1 MTPLETDFTDRE
13 RSKGKRMSKGSI
25 WVASLVVG
33 GLWLGG
39 CNRPGA
45 DAPEALPV
53 LTPAPAAADRAAQPR
68 IVILGDSLTAGF
80 GLTREASYPALLQKK
95 LDAAG
100 LGYQVINAGVSGDTS
115 AGGLE
120 RLDWSLE
127 GDVRIVI
134 VALGANDGLRGLPL
148 AQLESNLEAIIERAQ
163 ARGAQAVL
171 AGLKAPS
178 EAGPDYGA
186 RFEAIYRK
194 LAQKRRIPLIP
205 SLLEGVAG
213 KPELN
218 QADGIH
224 PNEEGAALVADNV
237 WKILEPVARQ
247 AAAGTARSS
256 PQNGPQSQP

>member
-1 MTPLETDFTDRE
+1 MRRRGIWATCLII
-13 RSKGKRMSKGSI
+13 GS
-25 WVASLVVG
+25 

-39 CNRPGA
+39 CSRSGA
-45 DAPEALPV
+45 DGTEALPV
-53 LTPAPAAADRAAQPR
+53 VTSAPTTAERGAQPR

-100 LGYQVINAGVSGDTS
+100 LAYQVVNAGISGDTS

-127 GDVRIVI
+127 GDVRIVV

-148 AQLESNLEAIIERAQ
+148 AQLESNLQAIIERAQ
-163 ARGAQAVL
+163 ARGAKVIL
-171 AGLKAPS
+171 AGLKAPP

-186 RFEAIYRK
+186 RFEAVYRK
-194 LAQKRRIPLIP
+194 LAQKFRIPLIP

-218 QADGIH
+218 QTDGIH
-224 PNEEGAALVADNV
+224 PNERGAALVADNV
-237 WKILEPVARQ
+237 WKALEPIARQ
-247 AAAGTARSS
+247 AAAGTA
-256 PQNGPQSQP
+256 QSGS